1 MATYNFTHT
10 QLKGTGGGGA
20 LNSFEIPAGA
30 GGGFSNVKSLNFDGT
45 DDFCEGASDF
55 ESFDGRTQMSISFWF
70 KTQATT
76 QQEVISQW
84 DASSNDN
91 RNLRIIFIP
100 SSTRVDI
107 YLTQNIAY
115 RSTSTT
121 INTDTWHHAVITY
134 NGGNT
139 GNQRVKFYLDGSVQS
154 QIGFNG
160 PTAMKSNPA
169 SPLTVGARTDYAFN
183 EFNGNL
189 DEISIFS
196 AELTSGE
203 VSTYYNSGT
212 PTDLTGESNLIH
224 WWRMGDGDEYPT
236 LTDNVGSYN
245 LTMTNMVSGDIEED
259 VPS

>member
-1 MATYNFTHT
+1 MGIGAKLGIFSVTGAT
-10 QLKGTGGGGA
+10 A
-20 LNSFEIPAGA
+20 ASS
-30 GGGFSNVKSLNFDGT
+30 FSNTFSTVFDGT
-45 DDFCEGASDF
+45 DDFAEGASDF
-55 ESFDGRTQMSISFWF
+55 ESFDGGTQMSISFWF
-70 KTQATT
+70 KTQATS
-76 QQEVISQW
+76 QQEVITQW
-84 DASSNDN
+84 DASTNDN

-121 INTDTWHHAVITY
+121 INTDTWHHAVMTY

-160 PTAMKSNPA
+160 PTAMKSDPA
-169 SPLTVGARTDYAFN
+169 SPLTVGARTDYAFS

-196 AELTSGE
+196 AELTSGQ
-203 VSTYYNSGT
+203 VSTYYNSGV
-212 PTDLTGESNLIH
+212 PTDLTGQSNLIH
-224 WWRMGDGDEYPT
+224 WWRMGDGDSHPT
-236 LTDNVGSYN
+236 IEDQVGSYD
-245 LTMTNMVSGDIEED
+245 LTMTNMASDDLVED